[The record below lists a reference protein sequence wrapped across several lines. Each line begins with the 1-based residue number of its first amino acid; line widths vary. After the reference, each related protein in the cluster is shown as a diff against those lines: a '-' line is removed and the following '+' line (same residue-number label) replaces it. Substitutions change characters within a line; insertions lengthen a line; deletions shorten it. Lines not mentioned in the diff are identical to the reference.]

1 MYLNNYKN
9 LLLKNSKEIF
19 QKFICMKELFLGMQS
34 FYKVTSLAHG
44 IPFTPMNPNYVVVV
58 KHDIDKLLGTCFI

>member
-1 MYLNNYKN
+1 
-9 LLLKNSKEIF
+9 
-19 QKFICMKELFLGMQS
+19 MKELFLGMQS